1 MHARIVLLPVDG
13 ENMVNAAANADDS
26 TEVENQKEGGRLLA
40 IDMGAKR
47 VGVAVSDELGMTV
60 RPVTTIE
67 RRSWKKLL
75 RSIIEQIEVLEARGL
90 VVGLPLNLDGSEGP
104 AAAEAR
110 QIAAKFELSLK
121 IPVYLQDERLT
132 SEEAKS
138 RLQDIQKRERA
149 GDIDSAAAA
158 IILQD
163 FIDQH
168 SRATETGAQASR
180 LQPLNNCA
188 TETVALQSIKIHV
201 FQSSKKHYTLG
212 TSNRDRARPCRRRL
226 RRLVIPRSARAGRT
240 RQSRRLH

>member
-1 MHARIVLLPVDG
+1 
-13 ENMVNAAANADDS
+13 
-26 TEVENQKEGGRLLA
+26 
-40 IDMGAKR
+40 MGAKR
-47 VGVAVSDELGMTV
+47 VGVAVSDELRMTV
-60 RPVTTIE
+60 RPVTSIA

-110 QIAAKFELSLK
+110 RIAAKFELSLK

-163 FIDQH
+163 FIT
-168 SRATETGAQASR
+168 S
-180 LQPLNNCA
+180 
-188 TETVALQSIKIHV
+188 
-201 FQSSKKHYTLG
+201 TL
-212 TSNRDRARPCRRRL
+212 
-226 RRLVIPRSARAGRT
+226 RSAT
-240 RQSRRLH
+240 D

>member
-1 MHARIVLLPVDG
+1 MRARIVLLPVNG
-13 ENMVNAAANADDS
+13 ENMVKVAENDVKPTQVDDR
-26 TEVENQKEGGRLLA
+26 KERGRLLA

-47 VGVAVSDELGMTV
+47 VGVAVSDELGITV

-75 RSIIEQIEVLEARGL
+75 RSIIEQIEAHEPSGL
-90 VVGLPLNLDGSEGP
+90 VVGLPLNIDGSEGP

-138 RLQDIQKRERA
+138 RLHDIQRRERA

-163 FIDQH
+163 FIDQ
-168 SRATETGAQASR
+168 
-180 LQPLNNCA
+180 
-188 TETVALQSIKIHV
+188 QS
-201 FQSSKKHYTLG
+201 
-212 TSNRDRARPCRRRL
+212 
-226 RRLVIPRSARAGRT
+226 RSANSA
-240 RQSRRLH
+240 

>member
-1 MHARIVLLPVDG
+1 MRARIVLLPVDG
-13 ENMVNAAANADDS
+13 ENMVNAAAKDGNS
-26 TEVENQKEGGRLLA
+26 TQVENRKAAGRLLG

-47 VGVAVSDELGMTV
+47 VGVAVSDELRLTV

-75 RSIIEQIEVLEARGL
+75 QHIIEQIEALEARGL
-90 VVGLPLNLDGSEGP
+90 VVGLPLNIDGSEGS
-104 AAAEAR
+104 AAVEAR

-138 RLQDIQKRERA
+138 RLHDIQKRERA

-163 FIDQH
+163 FIDQ
-168 SRATETGAQASR
+168 QSR
-180 LQPLNNCA
+180 L
-188 TETVALQSIKIHV
+188 
-201 FQSSKKHYTLG
+201 
-212 TSNRDRARPCRRRL
+212 R
-226 RRLVIPRSARAGRT
+226 
-240 RQSRRLH
+240 

>member
-1 MHARIVLLPVDG
+1 MLPVNG
-13 ENMVNAAANADDS
+13 EDMVNATVIDGNS
-26 TEVENQKEGGRLLA
+26 THMENRKAGGRLLA
-40 IDMGAKR
+40 IDMGARR

-60 RPVTTIE
+60 RPVTMIE

-75 RSIIEQIEVLEARGL
+75 LSIIEHIEALEARGL
-90 VVGLPLNLDGSEGP
+90 VVGLPLNIDGSEGP

-110 QIAAKFELSLK
+110 EVAAKLELSLK

-163 FIDQH
+163 FIDQ
-168 SRATETGAQASR
+168 QA
-180 LQPLNNCA
+180 
-188 TETVALQSIKIHV
+188 
-201 FQSSKKHYTLG
+201 
-212 TSNRDRARPCRRRL
+212 
-226 RRLVIPRSARAGRT
+226 RSASNA
-240 RQSRRLH
+240 

>member
-13 ENMVNAAANADDS
+13 ENMVNAAANAGDS
-26 TEVENQKEGGRLLA
+26 TTVENRKESGRLLA

-47 VGVAVSDELGMTV
+47 VGVAVSDELGLTV

-75 RSIIEQIEVLEARGL
+75 QIIGEQIEFFEARAL
-90 VVGLPLNLDGSEGP
+90 VLGLPLNLDGSEGP
-104 AAAEAR
+104 ASADAR

-132 SEEAKS
+132 SEEAKL
-138 RLQDIQKRERA
+138 RLQDVQASERG

-168 SRATETGAQASR
+168 SRSG
-180 LQPLNNCA
+180 
-188 TETVALQSIKIHV
+188 
-201 FQSSKKHYTLG
+201 
-212 TSNRDRARPCRRRL
+212 NRD
-226 RRLVIPRSARAGRT
+226 
-240 RQSRRLH
+240 

>member
-1 MHARIVLLPVDG
+1 MLPVDG
-13 ENMVNAAANADDS
+13 ENMVNGAANAGSS
-26 TEVENQKEGGRLLA
+26 TQTESRNEGGRLLA
-40 IDMGAKR
+40 IDMGTKR

-75 RSIIEQIEVLEARGL
+75 QSIIEQIEALEARGL

-110 QIAAKFELSLK
+110 QVAAKFELSLK

-138 RLQDIQKRERA
+138 RLQDIQTHERA

-163 FIDQH
+163 FIDQ
-168 SRATETGAQASR
+168 
-180 LQPLNNCA
+180 
-188 TETVALQSIKIHV
+188 QS
-201 FQSSKKHYTLG
+201 
-212 TSNRDRARPCRRRL
+212 
-226 RRLVIPRSARAGRT
+226 RSANT
-240 RQSRRLH
+240 D

>member
-1 MHARIVLLPVDG
+1 MRARIVLLPVGG
-13 ENMVNAAANADDS
+13 ENMVNAAANDVSS
-26 TEVENQKEGGRLLA
+26 TRVEDRKESGRLLA

-47 VGVAVSDELGMTV
+47 VGVAVSDELRMTV

-75 RSIIEQIEVLEARGL
+75 VSINEQIEALEARGL
-90 VVGLPLNLDGSEGP
+90 VLGLPLNIDGSEGP
-104 AAAEAR
+104 AAVEAR

-138 RLQDIQKRERA
+138 RLHDIQKREQA

-163 FIDQH
+163 FIDRQ
-168 SRATETGAQASR
+168 
-180 LQPLNNCA
+180 
-188 TETVALQSIKIHV
+188 
-201 FQSSKKHYTLG
+201 
-212 TSNRDRARPCRRRL
+212 
-226 RRLVIPRSARAGRT
+226 
-240 RQSRRLH
+240 QSRRADSD

>member
-1 MHARIVLLPVDG
+1 MRARIVLLPVNG
-13 ENMVNAAANADDS
+13 ENMVNAAANNVKS
-26 TEVENQKEGGRLLA
+26 TPVENRKEGGRLLA

-75 RSIIEQIEVLEARGL
+75 RSIIEQIEAFEPRGL
-90 VVGLPLNLDGSEGP
+90 VVGLPLNIDGSEGP

-110 QIAAKFELSLK
+110 QVAAKFELSLR

-138 RLQDIQKRERA
+138 RLQDIQKRDRE

-163 FIDQH
+163 FIDQ
-168 SRATETGAQASR
+168 
-180 LQPLNNCA
+180 
-188 TETVALQSIKIHV
+188 QS
-201 FQSSKKHYTLG
+201 
-212 TSNRDRARPCRRRL
+212 
-226 RRLVIPRSARAGRT
+226 RSANSA
-240 RQSRRLH
+240 

>member
-13 ENMVNAAANADDS
+13 ENMVNAGAHGGHS
-26 TEVENQKEGGRLLA
+26 PQVENQKEGGLLLA

-75 RSIIEQIEVLEARGL
+75 QSIIEQIEVLEARGL

-168 SRATETGAQASR
+168 S
-180 LQPLNNCA
+180 
-188 TETVALQSIKIHV
+188 H
-201 FQSSKKHYTLG
+201 
-212 TSNRDRARPCRRRL
+212 
-226 RRLVIPRSARAGRT
+226 SAN
-240 RQSRRLH
+240 SD

>member
-1 MHARIVLLPVDG
+1 MRARIVLLPVNG
-13 ENMVNAAANADDS
+13 ENMVDVAANDVKS
-26 TEVENQKEGGRLLA
+26 TRVENRKEGGRLLA

-75 RSIIEQIEVLEARGL
+75 RSVIEQIEAFEPCGL
-90 VVGLPLNLDGSEGP
+90 VVGLPLNIDGSEGP

-110 QIAAKFELSLK
+110 QVAAKFELSLK

-138 RLQDIQKRERA
+138 RLQDIQNRERV

-163 FIDQH
+163 FIDQ
-168 SRATETGAQASR
+168 
-180 LQPLNNCA
+180 
-188 TETVALQSIKIHV
+188 QS
-201 FQSSKKHYTLG
+201 
-212 TSNRDRARPCRRRL
+212 
-226 RRLVIPRSARAGRT
+226 RSANSA
-240 RQSRRLH
+240 